1 MTYGIKKKSD
11 ASFTDTIERV
21 KAALAEEGFGVLTDI
36 DVAETLKKKLDVSW
50 DAYRIL
56 GACNPKLA
64 YRALTADR
72 EIGLLLPCNVIVYEE
87 DGSVF
92 VSAILPSAAMAAVD
106 SDDIRAVAEEAEE
119 KLRRVIERV

>member
-11 ASFTDTIERV
+11 TSFTDTIERV